1 MPSKKREIKTASL
14 KHERKYY
21 ALGCKHIIGIDE
33 AGRGPWAGPVSAGAV
48 CLPVA
53 QKDLPAILKGV
64 RDSKQMTPLQ
74 REKLVD
80 KIKEAAVVWGIGS
93 ASAAEIDDMGIV
105 PATILAMT
113 RALKSALEKAD
124 FTPDCLFL
132 DDMILP
138 KIRDIN
144 QVSMIE
150 GDSRSMSIAAASV
163 LAKTWRDEHM
173 LELDAEFPRYGFAAH
188 KGYGTPQHQ
197 AALQQYGP
205 SPFHRMY
212 YRPVAKYAGKADS
225 DAVYDIENG
234 EDT

>member
-14 KHERKYY
+14 KHESKYY
-21 ALGCKHIIGIDE
+21 KLGCNYIIGIDE
-33 AGRGPWAGPVSAGAV
+33 AGRGPWAGPVSAAAV

-53 QKDLPAILKGV
+53 QKDLPRLLKGV
-64 RDSKQMTPLQ
+64 RDSKQMTALQ
-74 REKLVD
+74 RESLVQT
-80 KIKEAAVVWGIGS
+80 IKDTALAWGI
-93 ASAAEIDDMGIV
+93 AHATAKEIDTLGIV
-105 PATILAMT
+105 PATVLAMT
-113 RALKSALEKAD
+113 RALDVALENAQ

-138 KIRDIN
+138 EVRHIH

-150 GDSRSMSIAAASV
+150 GDSRSLSIAAASV

-173 LELDAEFPRYGFAAH
+173 LELDAEFPQYGFAAH

-197 AALQQYGP
+197 AALKQFGP

-212 YRPVAKYAGKADS
+212 YRPVAALSKR
-225 DAVYDIENG
+225 EN
-234 EDT
+234 DV